1 MLCLSIMH
9 AMINDSFF
17 FRHWVYV
24 LLLFCMS
31 NILKKNKYGV
41 FIFLIVSADLN
52 YLTGKPKV
60 DFVELSHDK
69 DEFMDEKQPQ
79 TQFRF

>member
-1 MLCLSIMH
+1 MLCLSTMH
-9 AMINDSFF
+9 AMIMILF

-31 NILKKNKYGV
+31 NILKKNKNGV

-60 DFVELSHDK
+60 DFVERSHDK

>member
-1 MLCLSIMH
+1 M
-9 AMINDSFF
+9 
-17 FRHWVYV
+17 YV

-31 NILKKNKYGV
+31 NILKKNKNGV
-41 FIFLIVSADLN
+41 FILLIVYADLN